1 MGLNF
6 SSSSLRG
13 PEADNL
19 VSFDSHKYTTPSLTY
34 KLSHQT
40 TESSPINGA
49 TESDVSLRGRIDDF
63 YELTKPRLSFM
74 SVVTAVAGYLSA
86 DPIRDFSVLFSLLV
100 GTSLAAGGAA
110 VLNQWLEREADAK
123 MVRTKDRAIPAGRIT
138 PIHAFIYGM
147 GLSILG
153 CWLLYKGANLLAC
166 TLTAATI
173 ASYVL
178 LYTPLKRFT
187 TWNTLV
193 GAIPGALPPLIG
205 WAAAE
210 GRISTLGWILFAI
223 LFLWQMPHFFAIAW
237 THRKD
242 YAQGGFVM
250 LSNADSTGQKVRDS
264 ILGILL
270 GPDRQHLAAGTIGLR
285 DMDLWC
291 HRHCGR
297 HLLPAPS
304 DRIPQSMINAMRPHA
319 SCSLPRSFTCPPC
332 CCHWCSIS
340 GYSKGV

>member
-1 MGLNF
+1 
-6 SSSSLRG
+6 
-13 PEADNL
+13 
-19 VSFDSHKYTTPSLTY
+19 
-34 KLSHQT
+34 
-40 TESSPINGA
+40 
-49 TESDVSLRGRIDDF
+49 
-63 YELTKPRLSFM
+63 M

-86 DPIRDFSVLFSLLV
+86 DPTRDFGVLFSLLV

-123 MVRTKDRAIPAGRIT
+123 MVRTKDRAIPAGRIA
-138 PIHAFIYGM
+138 PAHALIYGL

-153 CWLLYKGANLLAC
+153 CLLLYKGANLLAG
-166 TLTAATI
+166 TLTALTI
-173 ASYVL
+173 VTYVL

-210 GRISTLGWILFAI
+210 GRITTLGWILFAI

-250 LSNADSTGQKVRDS
+250 LSNADSTGRKVAIQAFVFCLALIAS
-264 ILGILL
+264 TLLPVLL
-270 GPDRQHLAAGTIGLR
+270 GYATWIYGVIAIIAGIYYLRPAIAFLKADQRDAAARKLFFASIFYLPALLLPLVL
-285 DMDLWC
+285 DLW
-291 HRHCGR
+291 
-297 HLLPAPS
+297 LL
-304 DRIPQSMINAMRPHA
+304 N
-319 SCSLPRSFTCPPC
+319 
-332 CCHWCSIS
+332 
-340 GYSKGV
+340 

>member
-1 MGLNF
+1 MSHSSTQ
-6 SSSSLRG
+6 SSSITGSS
-13 PEADNL
+13 ESA
-19 VSFDSHKYTTPSLTY
+19 VSWRDRA
-34 KLSHQT
+34 
-40 TESSPINGA
+40 E
-49 TESDVSLRGRIDDF
+49 DF
-63 YELTKPRLSFM
+63 YELTKPRLSFL

-86 DPIRDFSVLFSLLV
+86 DPERDLGVLFSLLI

-123 MVRTKDRAIPAGRIT
+123 MVRTKDRAIPAGRIA
-138 PIHAFIYGM
+138 PMHALIYGL

-153 CWLLYKGANLLAC
+153 CFLLYKGANLLAG

-178 LYTPLKRFT
+178 LYTPLKRLT
-187 TWNTLV
+187 TWNTLI

-210 GRISTLGWILFAI
+210 GQITTLGWILFAI

-250 LSNADSTGQKVRDS
+250 LSNADSTGHKVAVQS
-264 ILGILL
+264 FAFCLALIVSTLLPVLL
-270 GPDRQHLAAGTIGLR
+270 GYATWIYGTIAIAAGIYMLR
-285 DMDLWC
+285 PAIAFLKAEERDAAARKLFFASIFYLPALLFPLVLDLW
-291 HRHCGR
+291 
-297 HLLPAPS
+297 LL
-304 DRIPQSMINAMRPHA
+304 
-319 SCSLPRSFTCPPC
+319 
-332 CCHWCSIS
+332 
-340 GYSKGV
+340 

>member
-1 MGLNF
+1 MSHSSTQ
-6 SSSSLRG
+6 SSSITGSS
-13 PEADNL
+13 ESA
-19 VSFDSHKYTTPSLTY
+19 VSWRDRA
-34 KLSHQT
+34 
-40 TESSPINGA
+40 E
-49 TESDVSLRGRIDDF
+49 DF
-63 YELTKPRLSFM
+63 YELTKPRLSFL
-74 SVVTAVAGYLSA
+74 SVITAVAGYLSA
-86 DPIRDFSVLFSLLV
+86 DPKRDLGVLFSLLI

-123 MVRTKDRAIPAGRIT
+123 MVRTKDRPIPAGRIA
-138 PIHAFIYGM
+138 PMHALLYGL

-153 CWLLYKGANLLAC
+153 CFLLYKGANLLAG

-187 TWNTLV
+187 TWNTLI

-210 GRISTLGWILFAI
+210 GQITTLGWILFAI

-250 LSNADSTGQKVRDS
+250 LSNADSTGHKVAVQS
-264 ILGILL
+264 FAFCLALIISTLLPVLL
-270 GPDRQHLAAGTIGLR
+270 GYATWIYGSIAIAAGIYMLR
-285 DMDLWC
+285 PAIAFLKSAERDAAARKLFFASIFYLPALLFPLVLDLW
-291 HRHCGR
+291 
-297 HLLPAPS
+297 LL
-304 DRIPQSMINAMRPHA
+304 
-319 SCSLPRSFTCPPC
+319 
-332 CCHWCSIS
+332 
-340 GYSKGV
+340 